1 MQNYIKV
8 NPGFDRTTKVLR
20 ESHLRKLFLQYLC
33 VLILMSVGWRIA
45 WADILSVPSNYATIQ
60 QAIDAA
66 TSGDTVLVAPGAY
79 VENINFLGKAITVQS
94 QSGPEITTITGSFDE
109 AIVRFSSGE
118 GIDSKLEGFTLQFG
132 VGGGIVIYS
141 SSPTVSNNRI
151 TNASA
156 CNGWG
161 IRVNYG
167 SPIIKGNLIKHK
179 SPTTCEWG
187 FGNGI
192 ELYFTSTPEILD
204 NSISDNRGAGMYLF
218 AAGTPLIR
226 NNIINGNMGSG
237 IEMGNSSNPV
247 IVQNLIYGNR
257 GSGIYWLVPSG
268 STGPLLINN
277 TIAENIGPGIYADG
291 YDANVRLVNNIIT
304 GPIGQSAI
312 FCGDFHDTDTPIF
325 QFNDVFNP
333 GDNAFDGNC
342 AYPNGLNGNISVD
355 PLFEDTQN
363 TEFCLGTGSPV
374 IDAGDNSQSDLT
386 DTDFAGGIRVRDG
399 NGDGSEIVDMGAYE
413 HDTSSAGVLTFS
425 STNYVATETTNSFL
439 ITVTRH
445 CGISGEV
452 TVDYTIID
460 GTANA
465 GSDYQSTSGTLTLHN
480 GEPTT
485 SFSIPII
492 SDAQVEGDETVLLSL
507 NNITGGATLGRYSSA
522 SLIIRDPSTIYFSA
536 AAYSTNETDRSKVIE
551 VTRDN
556 SQGEVS
562 IEYST
567 SDGTAEAGLDYTA
580 VSGTLAFVSGQ
591 TTTSFTVPILADS
604 EQEVEETVQL
614 NLRNPLNGAVLGS
627 PTSAELTILNADST
641 IHFSAATYTASE
653 AEGSKIIEVIRDN
666 SLGEV
671 TVDYS
676 TSNGTAEAGLD
687 YTAVSGTLTFAPGQV
702 TATFN
707 IPILQDPE
715 KEVDETILLNLS
727 NPRHGAILGLPAS
740 AELTISNADILT
752 RNYFPLTPGI
762 KWQYLA
768 NGSSHLLFEV
778 PFESVSIN
786 KVKTR
791 TVKTGIY
798 GRKYYYSNDSQG
810 IRLHRL
816 YFPKIRIYGHFKRLS
831 LTASPPVLL
840 AAENAEAGQTFYSEG
855 NLREVIP
862 DIGSGLA
869 RYTATYTVLGDDTI
883 TVPAGTG
890 NVIKLQGSIIVN
902 GQTLVSQTLYLA
914 KNVGIVKQEENSFG
928 VVFTSELIKTNTS
941 VHDLAITAI
950 IPPYQVI
957 LSAKKPEIT
966 KTVKV
971 ILQNRSPLLE
981 TITDSEMLGQ
991 FVDLN
996 VESLGLCPE
1005 PTVKLLTEKLQKRMP
1020 INLKPKQ
1027 TVSVDFAVTFNCAN
1041 DPEANTSKNPGHQDY
1056 RYTATVN
1063 GSVLSGYADIHEED
1077 DVCPRSVTP
1086 PYVIDNYPDRKIKD
1100 RGCGMK
1106 KPDKTFGADVVT
1118 DLIGP

>member
-1 MQNYIKV
+1 MNKYLLALSLGLSLFSMSTFAGGGLVASFDIHVNAFAKNLNNNVIYATTSNNSVVIIDMGTLTITDTIFVGQSPAGLALAQDGQTLYVALTGDNKIAIVDLTTKAVSTIDLPAPAFDVEVGNGYLYATPNDQTIFGIMQINLTTHEVTDFNESVFISLKGLLEISPDKNSLYFANTGLSPGTLAKFDITV
-8 NPGFDRTTKVLR
+8 NPPTLLYKNPHGSLGGSGKDLLLTADGQHIYYVV
-20 ESHLRKLFLQYLC
+20 SSGNAISGNYYD
-33 VLILMSVGWRIA
+33 IA
-45 WADILSVPSNYATIQ
+45 QLETVDFTASGSFQTGAYP
-60 QAIDAA
+60 QAI
-66 TSGDTVLVAPGAY
+66 TSSPD
-79 VENINFLGKAITVQS
+79 GK
-94 QSGPEITTITGSFDE
+94 
-109 AIVRFSSGE
+109 
-118 GIDSKLEGFTLQFG
+118 
-132 VGGGIVIYS
+132 VIYS
-141 SSPTVSNNRI
+141 V
-151 TNASA
+151 
-156 CNGWG
+156 
-161 IRVNYG
+161 
-167 SPIIKGNLIKHK
+167 H
-179 SPTTCEWG
+179 
-187 FGNGI
+187 
-192 ELYFTSTPEILD
+192 TSDHID
-204 NSISDNRGAGMYLF
+204 
-218 AAGTPLIR
+218 
-226 NNIINGNMGSG
+226 
-237 IEMGNSSNPV
+237 V
-247 IVQNLIYGNR
+247 
-257 GSGIYWLVPSG
+257 W
-268 STGPLLINN
+268 
-277 TIAENIGPGIYADG
+277 
-291 YDANVRLVNNIIT
+291 DANTFLKIT
-304 GPIGQSAI
+304 EYLTDGQASELIVDESGNFLLA
-312 FCGDFHDTDTPIF
+312 
-325 QFNDVFNP
+325 
-333 GDNAFDGNC
+333 AFDSQLRI
-342 AYPNGLNGNISVD
+342 YTTENGQIL
-355 PLFEDTQN
+355 
-363 TEFCLGTGSPV
+363 
-374 IDAGDNSQSDLT
+374 
-386 DTDFAGGIRVRDG
+386 R
-399 NGDGSEIVDMGAYE
+399 
-413 HDTSSAGVLTFS
+413 
-425 STNYVATETTNSFL
+425 
-439 ITVTRH
+439 
-445 CGISGEV
+445 
-452 TVDYTIID
+452 
-460 GTANA
+460 
-465 GSDYQSTSGTLTLHN
+465 
-480 GEPTT
+480 
-485 SFSIPII
+485 
-492 SDAQVEGDETVLLSL
+492 
-507 NNITGGATLGRYSSA
+507 
-522 SLIIRDPSTIYFSA
+522 FSA
-536 AAYSTNETDRSKVIE
+536 ATYSVSKADASAVIE

-556 SQGEVS
+556 SRDVATVD
-562 IEYST
+562 YST
-567 SDGTAEAGLDYTA
+567 SDGTAEAGSDYTA
-580 VSGTLAFVSGQ
+580 VSGTLTYAIGQ
-591 TTTSFTVPILADS
+591 TTASFTVPILADS
-604 EQEVEETVQL
+604 EHEADETVLL
-614 NLRNPLNGAVLGS
+614 NLSNPNNGAVLGS
-627 PTSAELTILNADST
+627 PASAALTIRSAD
-641 IHFSAATYTASE
+641 
-653 AEGSKIIEVIRDN
+653 V
-666 SLGEV
+666 
-671 TVDYS
+671 
-676 TSNGTAEAGLD
+676 
-687 YTAVSGTLTFAPGQV
+687 LTQ
-702 TATFN
+702 
-707 IPILQDPE
+707 
-715 KEVDETILLNLS
+715 
-727 NPRHGAILGLPAS
+727 
-740 AELTISNADILT
+740 
-752 RNYFPLTPGI
+752 NYFPLTPGI

-890 NVIKLQGSIIVN
+890 NVIKLQGSILVN

-1063 GSVLSGYADIHEED
+1063 GSVLSGYADIDEED